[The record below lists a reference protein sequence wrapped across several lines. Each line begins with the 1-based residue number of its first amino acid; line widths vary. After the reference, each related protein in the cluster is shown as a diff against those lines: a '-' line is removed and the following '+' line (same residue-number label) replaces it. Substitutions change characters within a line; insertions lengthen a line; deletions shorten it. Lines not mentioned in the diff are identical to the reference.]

1 MVTKAP
7 GENIK
12 AQAEVKKP
20 ALDTT
25 QAKLDKLQ
33 QDLEWEKNTEKKKA
47 IREEILSIRRSFNR
61 TKQYTEIASL
71 KLAEGKNN
79 LDSISAADLMRI
91 DKEVSKDKR
100 GEFLSK
106 SFLYKRT
113 QDAEGNTFEEPS
125 DGKNLKEGDMLY
137 VDFGGNKS
145 ANDRI
150 GLGHMLGA
158 NIEYVSVNWKIGVR
172 SIINNRVGYYTENSA
187 RWYIPVFNGDQ
198 VTLPKASE
206 IQKFTEETK
215 QSGIVKNTDQQASDS
230 ANDAYITKL
239 EHTSIEAVEINA
251 NVQESYN
258 FWKSKGF
265 SHEQAA
271 GIVAN
276 EQKESS
282 CNPKAV
288 WDSGAAHWIF
298 QWHDPRR
305 SSIETQFGKKVL
317 EMTHVQQL
325 EAAYWEMTQTS
336 ESKVMEPLKSA
347 KTAREAGAIFS
358 KIYERPANEIGEMN
372 SRGEMA
378 EAFAMLLDTEWRSAN
393 LGDHVVKEWPTGG
406 KTDSCGA
413 AVRELLKS
421 YGVTGLPE
429 SGAHGKKWEEI
440 LNNRPDQFIKMKISH
455 PDQAYPGAILVYDGS
470 GELWSDANK
479 ENGHV
484 EIKGSDGKYYSY
496 YKWERAAGS
505 AKTNEKNPEKYVGL
519 TGFIGYA
526 YYPKQKQA

>member
-7 GENIK
+7 GEK
-12 AQAEVKKP
+12 TTPEVKKQT
-20 ALDTT
+20 LDTT
-25 QAKLDKLQ
+25 QAQLDKLQ
-33 QDLEWEKNTEKKKA
+33 QDLEWEKNIEKKKA

-61 TKQYTEIASL
+61 TKQYAEIASL

-79 LDSISAADLMRI
+79 LDSILASDLMKI
-91 DKEVSKDKR
+91 DKEIWKDKR

-106 SFLYKRT
+106 SFLYKRI
-113 QDAEGNTFEEPS
+113 QDTEGNTFEEPT
-125 DGKNLKEGDMLY
+125 DGKNLKEGDALY

-206 IQKFTEETK
+206 IQKFIEETK
-215 QSGIVKNTDQQASDS
+215 QSGIVKNTNQQASDI

-239 EHTSIEAVEINA
+239 EHTSIEAVEINTK
-251 NVQESYN
+251 VQESYS
-258 FWKSKGF
+258 FWKSKGL

-276 EQKESS
+276 EYKESR

-288 WDSGAAHWIF
+288 WDNGAAHWIF
-298 QWHDPRR
+298 QWYDPRG
-305 SSIETQFGKKVL
+305 SSIERQFGKKIL
-317 EMTHVQQL
+317 EMSHNEQL

-378 EAFAMLLDTEWRSAN
+378 EAFSMLLDTEWRSMN
-393 LGDHVVKEWPTGG
+393 LGDHVVRKWPANLWA
-406 KTDSCGA
+406 DSCGA

-429 SGAHGKKWEEI
+429 SGANGKNWEQI
-440 LNNRPDQFIKMKISH
+440 LGDRPDQFIKMKISH

-470 GELWSDANK
+470 GSEWSDMNK
-479 ENGHV
+479 QFWHV
-484 EIKGSDGKYYSY
+484 EIKGSDWRYYSY
-496 YKWERAAGS
+496 YNGKRAGWS
-505 AKTNEKNPEKYVGL
+505 AATTEKNSEKYADL

-526 YYPKQKQA
+526 YYPKQKKF